1 MPELRAS
8 ALVDAPV
15 SVVAGALLDTSL
27 ITGFGVTVAGP
38 LLCLGDELTGPF
50 GVRLRVTRADLSGV
64 SAAGGFLELHT
75 DLVVTGAGTMV
86 IDRVS
91 WTSVRGVVGR
101 VADVT
106 VARGTALRVLQKR
119 SALLS
124 RRCAE
129 LAGAR
134 VVVGAAVVRDGRL
147 LAQQRSYPESHA
159 GQWELPGGRVEPGE
173 KPEDALVRECVEELG
188 VSVVVGPQVGPDVP
202 LKRDLVLRIF
212 AAELAGGEPEAL
224 EHNAVR
230 WLTAGE
236 LPGVDW
242 LPADRVL
249 VPALQELFN

>member
-15 SVVAGALLDTSL
+15 SVVAGALVDTSL
-27 ITGFGVTVAGP
+27 ITEFGVRASGP
-38 LLCLGDELTGPF
+38 LLCLGEELAGPF
-50 GVRLRVTRADLSGV
+50 GVRLAVTRADLSGV
-64 SAAGGFLELHT
+64 SAAGDFLELHT

-91 WTSVRGVVGR
+91 WKSVRGVVGR
-101 VADVT
+101 FADVT
-106 VARGTALRVLQKR
+106 IARGIALRVLEKR
-119 SALLS
+119 SASLS

-134 VVVGAAVVRDGRL
+134 VVVGAAIVRDGRL
-147 LAQQRSYPESHA
+147 LAQQRSFPESHA
-159 GQWELPGGRVEPGE
+159 GRWELPGGRVEPGE

-188 VSVVVGPQVGPDVP
+188 ASVVVGPQVGPDVP

-236 LPGVDW
+236 LPSLDW

-249 VPALQELFN
+249 VPALQQLLN